1 MVDILLI
8 SHGPFCEGLLAS
20 LQMITGPQEHI
31 KAISLKEGQA
41 PEEYRDQIEAAIK
54 ATDDKCL
61 VFCDI
66 KGGTPYNSAGFLKSK
81 YDFNLI
87 TGMNLPMLISV
98 VTTRFEDTTID
109 ELTNTALAND
119 NRGIELIDLSS
130 NGGHKHAKL
139 SLNKNR

>member
-20 LQMITGPQEHI
+20 LQMIAGPQSHI
-31 KAISLKEGQA
+31 SAISLKEGQA
-41 PEEYRDQIEAAIK
+41 PETYREEIETKIK
-54 ATDDKCL
+54 SINNKCL

-66 KGGTPYNSAGFLKSK
+66 KGGTPYNSAGSLKSK

-98 VTTRFEDTTID
+98 VTTRFEDTTV
-109 ELTNTALAND
+109 EALTNTAMASES
-119 NRGIELIDLSS
+119 RGIELIDLSA

-139 SLNKNR
+139 SLNKD

>member
-20 LQMITGPQEHI
+20 LQMIAGPQEHVE
-31 KAISLKEGQA
+31 ALSLKEGQA
-41 PEEYRDQIEAAIK
+41 PDDYRDQIESKLKTFK
-54 ATDDKCL
+54 AKSL

-81 YDFNLI
+81 FDFNLI

-98 VTTRFEDTTID
+98 VTTRTENSTVD
-109 ELTNTALAND
+109 ELTNTALMNE
-119 NRGIELIDLSS
+119 NKGIELINLS
-130 NGGHKHAKL
+130 NQGGHKHAKL
-139 SLNKNR
+139 SLNKD

>member
-20 LQMITGPQEHI
+20 LQMITGPQSHI
-31 KAISLKEGQA
+31 SAISLKEGQA
-41 PEEYRDQIEAAIK
+41 PETYREEIETKIK
-54 ATDDKCL
+54 SINNKCL

-66 KGGTPYNSAGFLKSK
+66 KGGTPYNSAGSLKSK

-98 VTTRFEDTTID
+98 VTTRFEDTTV
-109 ELTNTALAND
+109 EALTNTAMASES
-119 NRGIELIDLSS
+119 RGIELIDLSA

-139 SLNKNR
+139 SLNKD